1 MRRLWANIKGDII
14 LQIKYGFYGVYVVLV
29 LFYIFILKFLSIK
42 LSTFLLPL
50 IIFSDPALLG
60 FYFIGG
66 LILLEKD
73 ENTLDYL
80 IVTPLRIRE
89 YLISKMVSL
98 TVLGLLASVIIVIF
112 SYGTI
117 FNWLLLL
124 SGIVLTSFFY
134 VLIGFVAV
142 ARFNTVNDYIF
153 SSVLYMILLNYPLFE
168 YLGLYKSYFSYFSP
182 AKASLLLIGGAFT
195 VVEVWQLIYAIAY
208 LIVAIIIVYHFAYKS
223 FYRFFVLKGG
233 K

>member
-14 LQIKYGFYGVYVVLV
+14 LQIKYGFYGVYVVLI

-80 IVTPLRIRE
+80 LVTPLRIRE

-98 TVLGLLASVIIVIF
+98 TVLALLASVIIVIF

-117 FNWLLLL
+117 FNCLLLL

-168 YLGLYKSYFSYFSP
+168 YLGLYKSYLSYFSP
-182 AKASLLLIGGAFT
+182 AKASLLLIVGAFT
-195 VVEVWQLIYAIAY
+195 GVEVWQLIYAIAY

>member
-14 LQIKYGFYGVYVVLV
+14 LQIKYGFYGVYVVLI

-50 IIFSDPALLG
+50 IIFTDPALLG

-80 IVTPLRIRE
+80 LVTPLRIRE

-98 TVLGLLASVIIVIF
+98 TVLALLASVIIVIF

-153 SSVLYMILLNYPLFE
+153 SSVLYMILLNYPL
-168 YLGLYKSYFSYFSP
+168 L
-182 AKASLLLIGGAFT
+182 
-195 VVEVWQLIYAIAY
+195 
-208 LIVAIIIVYHFAYKS
+208 
-223 FYRFFVLKGG
+223 
-233 K
+233 

>member
-1 MRRLWANIKGDII
+1 MRRLWANIKEDII
-14 LQIKYGFYGVYVVLV
+14 LQIKYGFYGVYVVLI

-66 LILLEKD
+66 LILLEKN

-80 IVTPLRIRE
+80 LVTPLRIRE

-98 TVLGLLASVIIVIF
+98 TVLALLASTIIVIF

-117 FNWLLLL
+117 LNWLLLL
-124 SGIVLTSFFY
+124 SGIVLTSFFF

-168 YLGLYKSYFSYFSP
+168 YLGLYKSYLSYFSP

-195 VVEVWQLIYAIAY
+195 GVEVWQLIYAIAY

>member
-14 LQIKYGFYGVYVVLV
+14 LQIKYGFYGVYVVLI

-80 IVTPLRIRE
+80 LVTPLRIRE

-98 TVLGLLASVIIVIF
+98 TVLALLASVIIVIF

-153 SSVLYMILLNYPLFE
+153 SSVLYMILLNYPLLE
-168 YLGLYKSYFSYFSP
+168 YLGLYKSYLSYFSP
-182 AKASLLLIGGAFT
+182 AKASLLLIVGAFT
-195 VVEVWQLIYAIAY
+195 GVEVWQLIYAIAY